1 MSISTAHSPRPR
13 RDPRVIEHLLV
24 ALGVAAVSVVVL
36 CLVENQLAFL
46 HFFYLPVAFASW
58 RLGQRRGV
66 FTAISCVAIVYVNAL
81 MNLSLFVTR
90 GSDAAM
96 RWLDLG
102 IWGAFLFLTAYAVG
116 TLSEREETR
125 RRQLERAYRGVLE
138 IMAKF
143 IDSIDRSTENHSR
156 RVAERAVEVARE
168 LAIDDEQIEIIRVA
182 AYLHDLGKAEVSTE
196 VLHKAARL
204 DPVEE
209 HEMRRHV
216 DHGVAMLQKVGG
228 LLEHAV
234 PIVLYH
240 HEHWNGNGYKGMRGE
255 QIPLGARIVAVADT
269 YDAIVADRVYR
280 QGRTHG
286 EALAILQSERG
297 KQFDPAVVDA
307 FLRLYDV
314 EPVDV
319 AGIETDQAA

>member
-1 MSISTAHSPRPR
+1 MKTVAPHSPRPR
-13 RDPRVIEHLLV
+13 RDPRVLEHLLV

-36 CLVENQLAFL
+36 RLVENQLAFL
-46 HFFYLPVAFASW
+46 NFFYLPVAFASW
-58 RLGQRRGV
+58 RLGHRRGA
-66 FTAISCVAIVYVNAL
+66 FTAVSCVAIVYLNAL
-81 MNLSLFVTR
+81 MNLSLFVTH
-90 GSDAAM
+90 GNDSAM

-102 IWGAFLFLTAYAVG
+102 IWGAFLFLTAYSVG
-116 TLSEREETR
+116 MLSEREHSR
-125 RRQLERAYRGVLE
+125 RHQLETAYRGILE

-143 IDSIDRSTENHSR
+143 IDSIDSSTENHSR
-156 RVAERAVEVARE
+156 RVADRSVEVARE
-168 LAIDDEQIEIIRVA
+168 LGLSEEQIDIIRVA
-182 AYLHDLGKAEVSTE
+182 AYLHDLGKVEVSTE

-204 DPVEE
+204 DPVEQ

-240 HEHWNGNGYKGMRGE
+240 HEHWNGSGYKGMKGA

-280 QGRTHG
+280 EGRTHR
-286 EALAILQSERG
+286 EAMAILKSERG
-297 KQFDPAVVDA
+297 EQFDPSVVDA
-307 FLRLYDV
+307 FVRLYDGDG
-314 EPVDV
+314 ELDSS
-319 AGIETDQAA
+319 AETAQAA

>member
-1 MSISTAHSPRPR
+1 MKRAARRSPRPR
-13 RDPRVIEHLLV
+13 RDPLVLEHLIV
-24 ALGVAAVSVVVL
+24 ALGVASVSVVVL
-36 CLVENQLAFL
+36 KLVENQLAFL
-46 HFFYLPVAFASW
+46 NFFYLPVAFASW
-58 RLGQRRGV
+58 RLGHQPGA
-66 FTAISCVAIVYVNAL
+66 FTAVSCVAIVYLNAL
-81 MNLSLFVTR
+81 MNLSLFATH
-90 GSDAAM
+90 GDDSAM

-116 TLSEREETR
+116 MLSEREHSR
-125 RRQLERAYRGVLE
+125 RHQLETAYRGILE

-156 RVAERAVEVARE
+156 RVADRAVEVARE
-168 LAIDDEQIEIIRVA
+168 LGTSEEQVDIIRVA
-182 AYLHDLGKAEVSTE
+182 AYLHDLGKVEVSTE

-240 HEHWNGNGYKGMRGE
+240 HEHWNGNGYKGMKGA

-280 QGRTHG
+280 HGRSHR

-307 FLRLYDV
+307 FVRLYDIDV
-314 EPVDV
+314 EVDGSTEV
-319 AGIETDQAA
+319 AKAA